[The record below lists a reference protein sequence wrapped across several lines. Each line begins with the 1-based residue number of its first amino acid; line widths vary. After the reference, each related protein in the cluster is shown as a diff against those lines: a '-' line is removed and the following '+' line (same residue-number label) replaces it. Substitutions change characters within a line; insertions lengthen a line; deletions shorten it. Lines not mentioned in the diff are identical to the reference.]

1 MQPFNFEINHFYSV
15 YKQFYPSPIFI
26 YDNSF
31 VKRPSELNV
40 IYAVVKVFLTRI
52 FHKMPEVEN
61 KMFNFDE
68 FLG

>member
-1 MQPFNFEINHFYSV
+1 MHPFNFEINHFYSV

-31 VKRPSELNV
+31 VKRASELNV
-40 IYAVVKVFLTRI
+40 IYAVI
-52 FHKMPEVEN
+52 FDKTFSTKCQKKKVEN